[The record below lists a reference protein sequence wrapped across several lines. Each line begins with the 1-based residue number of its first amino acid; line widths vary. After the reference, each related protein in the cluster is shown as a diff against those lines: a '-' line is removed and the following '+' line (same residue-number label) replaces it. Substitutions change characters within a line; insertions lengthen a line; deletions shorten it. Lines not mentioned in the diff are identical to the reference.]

1 MIMVRDASD
10 AASDVHCRYAS
21 TLLDAEEEEDVAG
34 GGTSNSVYWH
44 GRRGNLLEVRE
55 EVIADREGHRARAG
69 KEDAGSNGASRRPSS
84 NTMGGTGTKAG
95 TTGGA
100 AALPKTS
107 ELIRIQ
113 DAESKG
119 QPGRGCGP
127 MAAMLMYSAC
137 AEWTGLH
144 CCGQVREAEFWS
156 PDCRPE
162 RLEGGRLTGEAEWAI
177 PPHLPVC
184 QLLSSKLCLC
194 HSNSCF
200 SRDQC
205 LSPSP
210 NRISLSLATLLSEHG
225 VPPHLA
231 IDHVGR
237 VYHQREAGFD
247 GLWCHLRKVPR

>member
-1 MIMVRDASD
+1 VSD

-21 TLLDAEEEEDVAG
+21 TLLDSEEEEDVAG

-55 EVIADREGHRARAG
+55 EVVADREGHRVRAG
-69 KEDAGSNGASRRPSS
+69 KDDAGSNGASRRPSA

-107 ELIRIQ
+107 ELIRIK

-119 QPGRGCGP
+119 QPGKGCGP

-144 CCGQVREAEFWS
+144 CCGQVRGAKLF
-156 PDCRPE
+156 
-162 RLEGGRLTGEAEWAI
+162 
-177 PPHLPVC
+177 C
-184 QLLSSKLCLC
+184 QSLASNLCLPL
-194 HSNSCF
+194 SNYYF

-205 LSPSP
+205 LPPSS
-210 NRISLSLATLLSEHG
+210 NRNSLSLSQCLSSLSEHSI
-225 VPPHLA
+225 PPHL
-231 IDHVGR
+231 V
-237 VYHQREAGFD
+237 
-247 GLWCHLRKVPR
+247 